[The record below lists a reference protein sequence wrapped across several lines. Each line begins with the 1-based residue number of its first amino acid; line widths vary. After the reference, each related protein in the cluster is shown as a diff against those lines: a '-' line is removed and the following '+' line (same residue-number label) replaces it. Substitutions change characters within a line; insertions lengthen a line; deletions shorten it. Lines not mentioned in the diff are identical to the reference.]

1 MLKFSI
7 LLLVLCGFLV
17 FSTGAVW
24 ADDLSDLKEQ
34 VRALQETINNQQKTI
49 EQLNSKVQAVET
61 KQQAQAAEIKKV
73 PELARAVDA
82 IKEGPAGLMEGAS
95 VGGHLKLYMF
105 DASEGVV
112 RGANGEGKDAQHN
125 NISAGIHHLYLY
137 LNKELSDI
145 LKLDVAI
152 DNSVSA
158 SATPSIGSDIAR
170 NSSATSSTSIHTA
183 TITALLPKGV
193 ELKTGVFNPM
203 FSEEYS
209 KETWWHEQYHQNQ
222 GLAYLESWHDSG
234 IELYKNFD
242 FEKVSLPVYVSLLN
256 GNASSKYA
264 DNDSSKT
271 LLLHIAPELFHTQ
284 LRLLG
289 SVAFG
294 NWGNPDSSFQS
305 VVGFDWKHEKLN
317 ITSEYIYRKWDD
329 LVVTGSTK
337 ADGKKEGYYARALY
351 NFTPEWVGLV
361 KYSHAE
367 NYKTGSSTMLSDN
380 YDTTTVGI
388 NYNIT
393 PSSTIIGDYS
403 LINGE
408 RSNSSASI
416 RANRYTIGW
425 RTTF

>member
-7 LLLVLCGFLV
+7 LLLVLCGFMVLSAGPV
-17 FSTGAVW
+17 L
-24 ADDLSDLKEQ
+24 ADDISDLKEQ
-34 VRALQETINNQQKTI
+34 VKALQETINNQQKTI
-49 EQLNSKVQAVET
+49 ESLNSKVQAVEV
-61 KQQAQAAEIKKV
+61 KQQAQASEIKKV
-73 PELARAVDA
+73 PELARAIDA
-82 IKEGPAGLMEGAS
+82 IKEGPAGIMEGAN

-112 RGANGEGKDAQHN
+112 RGANGEGKDAQQN
-125 NISAGIHHLYLY
+125 SISSGIHHLYLY
-137 LNKELSDI
+137 FNKELSDI
-145 LKLDVAI
+145 LKLDVQI
-152 DNSVSA
+152 DNSISA

-170 NSSATSSTSIHTA
+170 GTASSSTIIHSA
-183 TITALLPKGV
+183 SLTALLPKGI
-193 ELKTGVFNPM
+193 EAKAGVFNPM
-203 FSEEYS
+203 FSEEYA
-209 KETWWHEQYHQNQ
+209 KETWWHEIYHQNQ
-222 GLAYLESWHDSG
+222 GLASLQSWHDSG
-234 IELYKNFD
+234 VEFYKNFD
-242 FEKVSLPVYVSLLN
+242 FEKLSLPVYISLLN
-256 GNASSKYA
+256 GNTSSRYT

-289 SVAFG
+289 SLGLG
-294 NWGNPDSSFQS
+294 NWGNNDSSFQS

-329 LVVTGSTK
+329 VVVLNDIK
-337 ADGKKEGYYARALY
+337 RDGKKEGYYARALY
-351 NFTPEWVGLV
+351 NFTPEWVGLI
-361 KYSHAE
+361 KYSSVE

-380 YDTTTVGI
+380 YDTTTLGL
-388 NYNIT
+388 NYNLT
-393 PSSTIIGDYS
+393 PSSTIMGDYS

>member
-1 MLKFSI
+1 MLRFGI
-7 LLLVLCGFLV
+7 LLLVLCGFLF
-17 FSTGAVW
+17 FSAGSVW
-24 ADDLSDLKEQ
+24 ADDISDLKEQ
-34 VRALQETINNQQKTI
+34 VKALQETIKSQQQTI
-49 EQLNSKVQAVET
+49 DAMNSKIQAVET
-61 KQQAQAAEIKKV
+61 KQQSQAAEIKKV

-82 IKEGPAGLMEGAS
+82 LKEGPAGIMEGAN

-112 RGANGEGKDAQHN
+112 RGANGENKDAQHN
-125 NISAGIHHLYLY
+125 SSSSGIHHLYLY
-137 LNKELSDI
+137 FNKELSDI
-145 LKLDVAI
+145 LKLDVQI
-152 DNSVSA
+152 DNSITA

-170 NSSATSSTSIHTA
+170 GTASSSTIIHQA
-183 TITALLPKGV
+183 FLTALLPKGI
-193 ELKTGVFNPM
+193 EAKTGVFNPM
-203 FSEEYS
+203 FSEEYA
-209 KETWWHEQYHQNQ
+209 KEIWWHELYHQNQ
-222 GLAYLESWHDSG
+222 GLASLQSWHDSG
-234 IELYKNFD
+234 VELYKNFD
-242 FEKVSLPVYVSLLN
+242 FEKLSLPVYVSLLN
-256 GNASSKYA
+256 GNSSSRYA

-289 SVAFG
+289 SVGFG

-305 VVGFDWKHEKLN
+305 VVGFDWKREKLN

-329 LVVTGSTK
+329 VVVVNDIK

-388 NYNIT
+388 NYNLT
-393 PSSTIIGDYS
+393 PSSTIMGDYS

>member
-1 MLKFSI
+1 MLKFNI

-17 FSTGAVW
+17 FSAGSVW
-24 ADDLSDLKEQ
+24 ADDVSDLKEQ
-34 VRALQETINNQQKTI
+34 VKALQETINNQQKTI
-49 EQLNSKVQAVET
+49 ESLSSKVQAVEI
-61 KQQAQAAEIKKV
+61 KQQSQAAEIKKV
-73 PELARAVDA
+73 PELAKAVDA
-82 IKEGPAGLMEGAS
+82 IKEGPAGMMEGAS

-105 DASEGVV
+105 DASEGIV
-112 RGANGEGKDAQHN
+112 RGANGENKDAQHN
-125 NISAGIHHLYLY
+125 DSSAGIHHLYLY
-137 LNKELSDI
+137 FNKELSDI
-145 LKLDVAI
+145 LKLDVAM

-158 SATPSIGSDIAR
+158 AATPSIGSDIAR
-170 NSSATSSTSIHTA
+170 TSSASSSTVIHTA
-183 TITALLPKGV
+183 SITALLPKGA

-203 FSEEYS
+203 FSEEYA

-222 GLAYLESWHDSG
+222 GLSYLESWHDSG

-242 FEKVSLPVYVSLLN
+242 FEKLSLPVYVSLLN
-256 GNASSKYA
+256 GNSSSRYA
-264 DNDSSKT
+264 DNNNSKT

-305 VVGFDWKHEKLN
+305 VAGFDWKHEKLN

-329 LVVTGSTK
+329 LVVTGSK
-337 ADGKKEGYYARALY
+337 HADGKREGYYARALY
-351 NFTPEWVGLV
+351 NITPEWVGLL

-367 NYKTGSSTMLSDN
+367 FYKTGSSTMLSDN
-380 YDTTTVGI
+380 YDTTTLGL
-388 NYNIT
+388 NYNLT
-393 PSSTIIGDYS
+393 PSSTIMGDYS

>member
-7 LLLVLCGFLV
+7 LLLVLCGFLF
-17 FSTGAVW
+17 FSTGLVL
-24 ADDLSDLKEQ
+24 ADDISDLKEQ
-34 VRALQETINNQQKTI
+34 VKVLQETIKSQQQTI
-49 EQLNSKVQAVET
+49 DAMNSKIQAVET
-61 KQQAQAAEIKKV
+61 KQQSQAAEIKKV

-82 IKEGPAGLMEGAS
+82 IKEGSAGVMDGAT

-112 RGANGEGKDAQHN
+112 RGGNGESKDAQHN
-125 NISAGIHHLYLY
+125 DTSAGIHHLYLY

-170 NSSATSSTSIHTA
+170 NSSATSSTVIHSA
-183 TITALLPKGV
+183 TITALLPKGA

-203 FSEEYS
+203 FSEEYA
-209 KETWWHEQYHQNQ
+209 KETWWHELYHQNQ

-242 FEKVSLPVYVSLLN
+242 FEKLSLPVYVSLLN
-256 GNASSKYA
+256 GNSSSRYA
-264 DNDSSKT
+264 DNNGSKT

-289 SVAFG
+289 SVGFG

-337 ADGKKEGYYARALY
+337 ADGKREGYYARALY
-351 NFTPEWVGLV
+351 NFTPEWAGLL

-367 NYKTGSSTMLSDN
+367 LYKTGSSTMLSDN
-380 YDTTTVGI
+380 YDTTTLGI

>member
-7 LLLVLCGFLV
+7 LLLVLCGFLF
-17 FSTGAVW
+17 FSAGSVW
-24 ADDLSDLKEQ
+24 ADDISDLKEQ
-34 VRALQETINNQQKTI
+34 VKALQETIKSQQQTI
-49 EQLNSKVQAVET
+49 DAMNSKIQAVET
-61 KQQAQAAEIKKV
+61 KQQSQAAEIKKV

-82 IKEGPAGLMEGAS
+82 LKEGPAGIMEGAN

-112 RGANGEGKDAQHN
+112 RGANGENKDAQHN
-125 NISAGIHHLYLY
+125 SSSSGIHHLYLY
-137 LNKELSDI
+137 FNKELSDI
-145 LKLDVAI
+145 LKLDVQI

-170 NSSATSSTSIHTA
+170 GTASSSTIIHQA
-183 TITALLPKGV
+183 FLTALLPKGI
-193 ELKTGVFNPM
+193 EAKTGVFNPM
-203 FSEEYS
+203 FSEEYA
-209 KETWWHEQYHQNQ
+209 KEIWWHELYHQNQ
-222 GLAYLESWHDSG
+222 GLASLQSWHDSG
-234 IELYKNFD
+234 VELYKNFD
-242 FEKVSLPVYVSLLN
+242 FEKLSLPVYVSLLN
-256 GNASSKYA
+256 GNSSSRYA

-289 SVAFG
+289 SVGFG

-305 VVGFDWKHEKLN
+305 VVGFDWKREKLN

-329 LVVTGSTK
+329 VVVVNDIK

-388 NYNIT
+388 NYNLT
-393 PSSTIIGDYS
+393 PSSTIMGDYS